1 MSENCPICGN
11 KLTMMNT
18 GTGGR
23 LASGEKLCIPC
34 LKRANQY
41 NPDITLHSK
50 RYTADDVR
58 NWSSNSMPETSTPQ
72 PATANPAS
80 TPPSPK
86 KKGCLRAFI
95 GIMVIGFVIYFIII
109 LFQASDPESQNT
121 QTSPV
126 KRITYQVTSETES
139 DINSQSKVIINLSDK
154 ADESALR
161 QIAEK
166 YQKKYIP
173 KYRRAFIYFYVADY
187 RDCYATAHCEPE
199 MEIKFLPMTDLK
211 KTVVQPNFYT
221 FEKANPLTPA
231 KPENRLIEFIGYLKT
246 NDWNKME
253 RISRMGY
260 NAKDLKDMFDLFSD
274 LKGFRIDSIKEDR
287 FKTDIHLTLCFKL
300 NRDTTKQF
308 IATLLRADKNDNPDI
323 NSNWLVDPIFQYKY

>member
-1 MSENCPICGN
+1 MKTVKYI
-11 KLTMMNT
+11 
-18 GTGGR
+18 
-23 LASGEKLCIPC
+23 LAAITFGLF
-34 LKRANQY
+34 
-41 NPDITLHSK
+41 ITLAVLTCSDG
-50 RYTADDVR
+50 AEE
-58 NWSSNSMPETSTPQ
+58 ETQPMQTTP
-72 PATANPAS
+72 
-80 TPPSPK
+80 
-86 KKGCLRAFI
+86 I
-95 GIMVIGFVIYFIII
+95 
-109 LFQASDPESQNT
+109 
-121 QTSPV
+121 

-139 DINSQSKVIINLSDK
+139 DINSQGKVIINLSDK
-154 ADESALR
+154 ADEFALR

-187 RDCYATAHCEPE
+187 RDCYATAHCEPD

-231 KPENRLIEFIGYLKT
+231 KPENRLIEFISYLKT

-287 FKTDIHLTLCFKL
+287 FKTDIHFTLCFKL
-300 NRDTTKQF
+300 SRDTTKQF
-308 IATLLRADKNDNPDI
+308 IATLLRVNKNDNPDI

>member
-1 MSENCPICGN
+1 MKTVKYI
-11 KLTMMNT
+11 
-18 GTGGR
+18 
-23 LASGEKLCIPC
+23 LAAITFGL
-34 LKRANQY
+34 L
-41 NPDITLHSK
+41 ITLAVLTCSDG
-50 RYTADDVR
+50 AEE
-58 NWSSNSMPETSTPQ
+58 ETQPVQTTP
-72 PATANPAS
+72 A
-80 TPPSPK
+80 
-86 KKGCLRAFI
+86 
-95 GIMVIGFVIYFIII
+95 
-109 LFQASDPESQNT
+109 
-121 QTSPV
+121 
-126 KRITYQVTSETES
+126 KRITYQVISEKES
-139 DINSQSKVIINLSDK
+139 DIYSKGQVNIKLSDK
-154 ADESALR
+154 ADESVIR

-166 YQKKYIP
+166 YHKKYIP
-173 KYRRAFIYFYVADY
+173 KYRRAYIFFYVGDY

-211 KTVVQPNFYT
+211 KTVIQPNFYT